1 MILSDRSIKRLIQE
15 GRLSI
20 EPLKEENIQASSIDL
35 TLGEDV
41 IFYRVDFIDVKSGEL
56 PPVERRTI
64 PEEGIV
70 IEPKSFL
77 LATTLEYIRLPEDIT
92 AFVEGRSSLG
102 RLGLFIE
109 NAGWVDAG
117 FEGQITLELYN
128 ANSVPIRLYKGMKIC
143 QIVLAKLDQPAERPY
158 RGKYFGQRGAT
169 PSKIFVDFGTDF
181 KD

>member
-41 IFYRVDFIDVKSGEL
+41 IFYKVDFIDVRAEEL
-56 PPVERRTI
+56 PVERRSI
-64 PEEGIV
+64 PQEGIV

-128 ANSVPIRLYKGMKIC
+128 ANSVPIKLYKGMRIC
-143 QIVLAKLDQPAERPY
+143 QIVLARLDQLAERPY
-158 RGKYFGQRGAT
+158 RGKYFGQKGAT
-169 PSKIFVDFGTDF
+169 PSKIFVDFGM
-181 KD
+181 

>member
-1 MILSDRSIKRLIQE
+1 MILSDRSIKMLIKE

-41 IFYRVDFIDVKSGEL
+41 IFYRVNFIDVKAGEL
-56 PPVERRTI
+56 PVERRTI
-64 PEEGIV
+64 SEEGIV

-128 ANSVPIRLYKGMKIC
+128 ANNVPIKLYRGMKIC

-169 PSKIFVDFGTDF
+169 PSKIFLDFGTDF
-181 KD
+181 KT

>member
-1 MILSDRSIKRLIQE
+1 MILSDKSIKRLIQE
-15 GRLSI
+15 GRLGI

-41 IFYRVDFIDVKSGEL
+41 IFYKVDFIDVRAEEL
-56 PPVERRTI
+56 PVERRSI

-102 RLGLFIE
+102 RLL
-109 NAGWVDAG
+109 
-117 FEGQITLELYN
+117 
-128 ANSVPIRLYKGMKIC
+128 
-143 QIVLAKLDQPAERPY
+143 
-158 RGKYFGQRGAT
+158 
-169 PSKIFVDFGTDF
+169 
-181 KD
+181 

>member
-1 MILSDRSIKRLIQE
+1 MILSDRSIKRLIKE

-41 IFYRVDFIDVKSGEL
+41 IFYRVDFIDVKAGEL
-56 PPVERRTI
+56 PVERRTI

-109 NAGWVDAG
+109 TQDGWMQALRDRSPLSYTMPTA
-117 FEGQITLELYN
+117 Y
-128 ANSVPIRLYKGMKIC
+128 P
-143 QIVLAKLDQPAERPY
+143 
-158 RGKYFGQRGAT
+158 
-169 PSKIFVDFGTDF
+169 
-181 KD
+181 

>member
-128 ANSVPIRLYKGMKIC
+128 ANSVPIKLYKGMKIC

-169 PSKIFVDFGTDF
+169 PSKIFMDFGTDF

>member
-1 MILSDRSIKRLIQE
+1 MILSDKSIKKLIQE

-41 IFYRVDFIDVKSGEL
+41 IFYRVDFIDVKAGEL
-56 PPVERRTI
+56 PVERRTI

-70 IEPKSFL
+70 IEPKYFL
-77 LATTLEYIRLPEDIT
+77 LATTLEYVRLPEDIT

-128 ANSVPIRLYKGMKIC
+128 ANSVPIKLYKGMKIC

-169 PSKIFVDFGTDF
+169 PSKIFVDFGTDS
-181 KD
+181 KP

>member
-1 MILSDRSIKRLIQE
+1 MILSDRSIKRLIKE

-41 IFYRVDFIDVKSGEL
+41 IFYRVDFIDVKAGEL
-56 PPVERRTI
+56 LVERRTI

-102 RLGLFIE
+102 RLGIFIE

-128 ANSVPIRLYKGMKIC
+128 ANNVPIKLYKGMKIC
-143 QIVLAKLDQPAERPY
+143 QIVLAKLDQTAERPY
-158 RGKYFGQRGAT
+158 RGKYFGQKGAT
-169 PSKIFVDFGTDF
+169 PSKIFMDFGTDS
-181 KD
+181 KP